1 MDQASDERRE
11 IAKIF
16 AEQEPEIQQ
25 VIKVVLDIER
35 KRLHLRRMEKQT
47 VEMLTDAVRRVFE

>member
-1 MDQASDERRE
+1 MEQAADERHE

-16 AEQEPEIQQ
+16 AEQDPDVQQ

-47 VEMLTDAVRRVFE
+47 LEQLVEAVRRVFE

>member
-1 MDQASDERRE
+1 MDQASDERRQ
-11 IAKIF
+11 IAQIF

-47 VEMLTDAVRRVFE
+47 VELLVDAVRRVFE